1 VKITMNDVHEMGTI
15 HGTWTFGRPMW
26 MVEPLPSFNR
36 EVRVTGIG
44 LETVSGEGT
53 MQRTDTQLLVLP
65 VGPYNGLT
73 LSYRLDTAGGQLV
86 PLGKSTVEPGTQ
98 SQYALVARVNAPSP
112 GCHEARVLVTV
123 KSGDTTRVFR
133 TPWYVG
139 LDTGISKGPDEHVCE
154 PTTTAS
160 PTHS

>member
-1 VKITMNDVHEMGTI
+1 MNDVHEMGTI

-86 PLGKSTVEPGTQ
+86 PLGKSTVESGTQ
-98 SQYALVARVNAPSP
+98 SQYAMVARQRA
-112 GCHEARVLVTV
+112 
-123 KSGDTTRVFR
+123 
-133 TPWYVG
+133 
-139 LDTGISKGPDEHVCE
+139 
-154 PTTTAS
+154 
-160 PTHS
+160 